1 MNVEMKMTKM
11 VGLII
16 VVVFVALLLLVVI
29 ISQYNRNNSS
39 FTKSEAIN
47 ILKTKYPE
55 FKDYP
60 SDNLPPKRIIAERD
74 TDGWYITFLQL
85 GSGRPILGAKCFLVK
100 NDKSVVKIG
109 EFNPDINNTVL
120 DISPRTCR

>member
-1 MNVEMKMTKM
+1 MI
-11 VGLII
+11 LSAI
-16 VVVFVALLLLVVI
+16 VIFVAIILILVI
-29 ISQYNRNNSS
+29 KIGSL
-39 FTKSEAIN
+39 TESEAIAV
-47 ILKTKYPE
+47 LKNKYPE

-100 NDKSVVKIG
+100 NDKSIIKIG
-109 EFNPDINNTVL
+109 EFNPDINSNVL
-120 DISPRTCR
+120 DISPKTCR